1 MGEVEDR
8 TILVVEDEEP
18 VRRMTLR
25 VLRHCGFQNIL
36 QACSSEEA
44 LELVGQHAA
53 VDLLLTD
60 LMMPGIGGVELVER
74 LRETWPDL
82 RVVFMSGYTDDELKN
97 RAVEIRGAEFLQK
110 PFSPRQLDTKLRRLL
125 LRKAD
130 PTS

>member
-1 MGEVEDR
+1 LAELEDR

-36 QACSSEEA
+36 EACSSEEA
-44 LELVGQHAA
+44 LELMGQHPAA

-60 LMMPGIGGVELVER
+60 LMMPGIGGVELVEK
-74 LRETWPDL
+74 LRETWPEL

-97 RAVEIRGAEFLQK
+97 RAVEISNADFLQK
-110 PFSPRQLDTKLRRLL
+110 PFSPQQLDTKVRRLL
-125 LRKAD
+125 LRD
-130 PTS
+130 RNG